1 MVAAI
6 ATESIQCLLSVR
18 FIGLFDYYLLLLP
31 LFYVCFVC
39 EDDSDRDRG
48 YAVLELSNVTVS
60 KWRLTFPV
68 AASYYV
74 VGGIFYRFRLS
85 NHCESIA
92 VIQQS
97 VHCLYRRLMVL
108 NGNWWLETIDECLLL
123 SSIHQP
129 FGRMSIGQLV
139 TTLGLNR
146 VEDLCLLTATAF
158 MQMHIIQITISR

>member
-48 YAVLELSNVTVS
+48 HAVFELSNVTVS

-129 FGRMSIGQLV
+129 FGRMSIG
-139 TTLGLNR
+139 
-146 VEDLCLLTATAF
+146 
-158 MQMHIIQITISR
+158 